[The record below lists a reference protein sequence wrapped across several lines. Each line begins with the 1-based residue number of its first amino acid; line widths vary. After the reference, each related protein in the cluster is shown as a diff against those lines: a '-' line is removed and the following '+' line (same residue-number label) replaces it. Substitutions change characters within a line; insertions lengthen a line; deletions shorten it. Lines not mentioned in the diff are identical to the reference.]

1 MTTHLVLL
9 TAPSGAGKTTACRRL
24 AACARENDLRA
35 AGLLTLPAWQEDGHK
50 HALWL
55 HSLADGRVHLL
66 AHVTAPAS
74 ATLGIWRF
82 LPTTL
87 AWGRAVLRTLPPAD
101 VVIVDEIGPL
111 ELVHHHGLL
120 GVAEALRRAR
130 PRLAVVTVR
139 PQLANALVAR
149 LQPFSPRVLMLTP
162 TNRDAIV
169 TALCSEVVTVQP
181 WENSRRYAEA

>member
-1 MTTHLVLL
+1 MTTRVVLL
-9 TAPSGAGKTTACRRL
+9 TAPSGVGKTTVCRRL
-24 AACARENDLRA
+24 AARARTGGLRV
-35 AGLLTLPAWQEDGHK
+35 AGLLTLPAWQANGRK

-55 HSLADGRVHLL
+55 HSLAEEQVRLL

-74 ATLGIWRF
+74 ATLGMWRF

-87 AWGRAVLRTLPPAD
+87 AWGREVLRTLPPAD

-111 ELVHHHGLL
+111 ELIHRRGLL
-120 GVAEALRRAR
+120 GVAAALQRAR

-139 PQLANALVAR
+139 PSLAAALAAR
-149 LQPFSPRVLMLTP
+149 LQPFSPKVLTLTP

-169 TALCSEVVTVQP
+169 TALCPEVC
-181 WENSRRYAEA
+181 RA